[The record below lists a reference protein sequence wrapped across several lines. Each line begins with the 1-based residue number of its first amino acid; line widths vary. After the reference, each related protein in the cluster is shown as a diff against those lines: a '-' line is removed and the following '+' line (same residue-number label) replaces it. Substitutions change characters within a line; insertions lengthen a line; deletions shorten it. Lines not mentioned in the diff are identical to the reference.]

1 MTLPYT
7 ILNGS
12 DPKSSGFVSVIVY
25 AKWEKMVIKKPE
37 LATER
42 RNEFRRETSQFE
54 IEFS

>member
-42 RNEFRRETSQFE
+42 RNEFRRETSEFE

>member
-1 MTLPYT
+1 MTLPCT

-42 RNEFRRETSQFE
+42 RNEFRRETSRFE